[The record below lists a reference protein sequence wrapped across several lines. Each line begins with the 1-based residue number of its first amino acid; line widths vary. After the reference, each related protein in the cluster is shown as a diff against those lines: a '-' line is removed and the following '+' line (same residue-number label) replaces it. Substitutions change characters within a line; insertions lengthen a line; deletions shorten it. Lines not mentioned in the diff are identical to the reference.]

1 MEYRPPVCV
10 VPFTEIS
17 LERTLPTP
25 GQVLVRVGDKVDAT
39 DVIARALQ
47 PGTLF
52 ALNAARALGVGYTA
66 LPRFVLK
73 HEGEGVKRN
82 DLLAARGGILGL
94 FRKKVVSPVSG
105 TLLAVTQGRIL
116 LEGEATTVELR
127 AGVRG
132 EIAKVM
138 PNHGATI
145 RTTGA
150 MVYGAWGSGAESYG
164 VIHLLV
170 ADRATPLT
178 ADLIDVSCHGAT
190 IVGGSSL
197 DEAALQQAA
206 EMRVR
211 AIIVGSLPVALLDRV
226 QQLAFPVMATEG
238 LGAIPMA
245 EPTFRLLRQHQGRE
259 AVIVQQKMAWGVSRP
274 RLLIP
279 LPAEEQPQDQAQSLP
294 LAPGTHVRLL
304 RAPYTGEVGEV
315 ASAPQMMEEPLT
327 HLRFDGILVR
337 LDRGRTAMV
346 PTTNVEIVLGNE

>member
-1 MEYRPPVCV
+1 MEYCPPVCV

-17 LERTLPTP
+17 LERVLPAP

-47 PGTLF
+47 PGALC
-52 ALNAARALGVGYTA
+52 ALNAARILGVGYAA

-73 HEGEGVKRN
+73 HEGEEIKTN

-116 LEGEATTVELR
+116 LEEGATSVELR

-132 EIAKVM
+132 EVIKVM

-145 RTTGA
+145 RTMGA
-150 MVYGAWGSGAESYG
+150 MVYGAWGSGPESYG

-170 ADRATPLT
+170 ADRMTPLT
-178 ADLIDVSCHGAT
+178 ADLIDVSCHGAI

-197 DEAALQQAA
+197 DEAALQQAT

-211 AIIVGSLPVALLDRV
+211 AIIVGSLPTSLLERV

-238 LGAIPMA
+238 LGVIPMA
-245 EPTFRLLRQHQGRE
+245 EPAFRLLRQHQGRE
-259 AVIVQQKMAWGVSRP
+259 AVIVQQKVAWGVSRP
-274 RLLIP
+274 KLLIP
-279 LPAEEQPQDQAQSLP
+279 LPAEGQPQHQAQSLP
-294 LAPGTHVRLL
+294 LARGMHVRLL
-304 RAPYTGEVGEV
+304 RAPYAGEIGEVT
-315 ASAPQMMEEPLT
+315 SAPQMMEEPHT
-327 HLRFDGILVR
+327 HLRFHGILVR

-346 PTTNVEIVLGNE
+346 PATNVEIVLGNE